1 VGPKQWRWAALA
13 LVSLIIAGVISLTIG
28 QRDSLSWPEVA
39 LREALAPLQSGVSRA
54 YRIFSDGLS
63 FVVNLG
69 NLARENEE
77 LRKEVE
83 QLRAER
89 MALLEAQRENE
100 GLRQMLQLVRDTRT
114 KVVVAEVI
122 ARAPN
127 AWFNTLTIG
136 KGAVHGLK
144 KGMAVVTPEGVVG
157 HIRSV
162 TNRTAE
168 VLLILDQRSALGAR
182 IHRTG
187 EVVLVEGLG
196 GAGEGRALVKPLSRE
211 IDIRPGD
218 LIVTSGLSEIYP
230 KGLTVG
236 VVEEIFE
243 GNYGLSS
250 YGVLKPVVDFG
261 RLEWVAVL
269 SSRSEWQ

>member
-1 VGPKQWRWAALA
+1 MGPKHWRWAALA
-13 LVSLIIAGVISLTIG
+13 LVSLIVAGVISMTIG

-54 YRIFSDGLS
+54 YRIVADGLWLLS
-63 FVVNLG
+63 NLDD
-69 NLARENEE
+69 LARENEE
-77 LRKEVE
+77 LRQEVE
-83 QLRAER
+83 QLRTER
-89 MALLEAQRENE
+89 MALLEARRENE
-100 GLRQMLQLVRDTRT
+100 ELRQMLQLVRDTRSQM
-114 KVVVAEVI
+114 VVAEVI

-127 AWFNTLTIG
+127 AWFSTLTIG
-136 KGAVHGLK
+136 KGAMHGLK

-162 TNRTAE
+162 TNHTAE

-187 EVVLVEGLG
+187 EIVLVEGLG
-196 GAGEGRALVKPLSRE
+196 IAGEGRALVKPVSRE
-211 IDIRPGD
+211 TDIRPGD
-218 LIVTSGLSEIYP
+218 LLVTAGLSEIYP

-236 VVEEIFE
+236 VVEEAFE
-243 GNYGLSS
+243 GKYGLSR
-250 YGVLKPVVDFG
+250 YGELKPTVDFS

-269 SSRSEWQ
+269 SSRLEWQ